1 MPSHNQALDLREKY
15 RGPDLHIFYRD
26 LRDSQNRKRKI
37 LVKTWS
43 TVQDVKNIIA
53 SKTHVPSHSQRLYY
67 GPLISLPNHRTLND
81 AGIHKHGET
90 LLLEIIQDQAN
101 SNCPEADISIAT
113 SLSKLT
119 PRSLKHTIQQ
129 ARRGLAIGFKP
140 ELVLDGSGG
149 TYFLHDARKVKIA
162 VFKPADE
169 EPYAKNNPRGYLGDG
184 SLREGIVPG
193 EACLREVA
201 AYLLDHGN
209 FASVP
214 MTTLAEASHSAFHV
228 NGTRLNV
235 SQGGA
240 SLGSHALASL
250 TTSSTEKK
258 NEKKVGS
265 LQTFVNAECTMDDLS
280 PSKIHKDQ
288 IHKIAILDIRLM
300 NADRNSANLL
310 CKRRPDDGSLEL
322 VPIDHG
328 FCLRSVCDV
337 SWMDWC
343 WLDWPQLKEPIS
355 QETRDYI
362 MNIDINTDC
371 CLLKETLNIQG
382 AALDYFRA
390 SNKLLKDGISCGLSL
405 YDIAVLCC
413 RNDNLGESPSKL
425 EMLTEMAKE
434 LATSAVGNGRW
445 HHAAASR
452 AIVEQ
457 LSSENEVRSQ
467 APSKRVIKSASSID
481 ITSLL
486 SRKTEEIPNMTQSS
500 LSDASSDICDAVIEH
515 EEIGDSVIEDEECE
529 EWAAAIIAGVSLE
542 KKLEEARK
550 PHIVEE
556 LEDSSCS
563 VLSSSPKGFWLT
575 KPGEDDFDEDS
586 ITWTPHASPKTPRET
601 TDLILGMAPLVTF
614 SNVGGEGF
622 LLPPACVSS
631 DHSAST
637 MLSFRRSSNGGM
649 SRSKSFA
656 AFTSF
661 SNTTSN
667 IHNGQSSVSMQMDGN
682 SITWKEYFSKFVD
695 LVIARETKAAAAA
708 AAR

>member
-15 RGPDLHIFYRD
+15 RGPDLQIFYRD
-26 LRDSQNRKRKI
+26 LRDPQNRKRKI

-81 AGIHKHGET
+81 AGIYKHGET
-90 LLLEIIQDQAN
+90 LLLEIIQDHVN
-101 SNCPEADISIAT
+101 SNCPEAGISIAT

-119 PRSLKHTIQQ
+119 PQSLKHTIQK

-140 ELVLDGSGG
+140 ELVLEGSGG

-169 EPYAKNNPRGYLGDG
+169 EPYAKNNPRGYLGG
-184 SLREGIVPG
+184 GALREGIIPG

-201 AYLLDHGN
+201 AFLLDHGN

-214 MTTLAEASHSAFHV
+214 TTTLAEARHSAFHV

-240 SLGSHALASL
+240 SLGSHSLTSL
-250 TTSSTEKK
+250 TTTRAHQKT
-258 NEKKVGS
+258 EKKVGS
-265 LQTFVNAECTMDDLS
+265 LQTFVNAECTMDDIS

-310 CKRRPDDGSLEL
+310 CKRKPEDGSLEL

-343 WLDWPQLKEPIS
+343 WLDWPQMKEPLS
-355 QETRDYI
+355 LETREYI
-362 MNIDINTDC
+362 MNIDVDAEC
-371 CLLKETLNIQG
+371 RMLKETLNIQG
-382 AALDYFRA
+382 AELDYFRA
-390 SNKLLKDGISCGLSL
+390 SNKFLKDGISSGLSL
-405 YDIAVLCC
+405 YDVAILCC
-413 RNDNLGESPSKL
+413 RNDDLGESPSKL

-457 LSSENEVRSQ
+457 LSLENNVWSQ
-467 APSKRVIKSASSID
+467 APAKRVIKSASSID
-481 ITSLL
+481 ISSLL
-486 SRKTEEIPNMTQSS
+486 NRKTEEMPNMTQSS
-500 LSDASSDICDAVIEH
+500 LSDASSDICEAVVEQEDAVGNGIEH
-515 EEIGDSVIEDEECE
+515 EECE
-529 EWAAAIIAGVSLE
+529 EWAAAIVADVSLE
-542 KKLEEARK
+542 KKLQEARK
-550 PHIVEE
+550 PETAEE
-556 LEDSSCS
+556 FEDSTSS
-563 VLSSSPKGFWLT
+563 VLSSSPQGFWLT

-586 ITWTPHASPKTPRET
+586 ITWTPHASPKTPREIADFT
-601 TDLILGMAPLVTF
+601 LGMAPLVSFTD
-614 SNVGGEGF
+614 VGGDGF
-622 LLPPACVSS
+622 LLPPACPSN
-631 DHSAST
+631 DRNPPAT
-637 MLSFRRSSNGGM
+637 LSFRRSSSGGL
-649 SRSKSFA
+649 SKSKSFA
-656 AFTSF
+656 AFSSF
-661 SNTTSN
+661 DNISSN
-667 IHNGQSSVSMQMDGN
+667 ISTGQSSVSMHMEND

-695 LVIARETKAAAAA
+695 LVIAREIKAAAAA